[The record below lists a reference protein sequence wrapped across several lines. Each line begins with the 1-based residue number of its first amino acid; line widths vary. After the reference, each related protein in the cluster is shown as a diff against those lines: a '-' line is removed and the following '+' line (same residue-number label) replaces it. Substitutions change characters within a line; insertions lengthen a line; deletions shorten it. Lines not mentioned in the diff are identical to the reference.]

1 MDRTPIK
8 QFIQGNWSQIKH
20 KLKNKYNGLSDS
32 DLYYRDGAE
41 DELLNSLQVKLN
53 MSKKELLSEMKRLI
67 TQEK

>member
-8 QFIQGNWSQIKH
+8 QFIQGNWSQIKQ
-20 KLKNKYNGLSDS
+20 KLKNKYNGLSDR
-32 DLYYRDGAE
+32 DLYHRDGAE

-67 TQEK
+67 TQ